1 MSLLKHSY
9 LLAVI
14 CTLFVNKVFATIS
27 SEESKSQMLFDM
39 TIPFGWGACSDPNG
53 TTYQLDGG
61 WRNKWPVA
69 TVLYASGDDD
79 YQAILDAVTK
89 YDIIVLD
96 GSKGDF
102 VLSKLI
108 KLSGLQNKSIFGRKN
123 ARLCTEW
130 YITPELKQKMID
142 ACLDMLPDD
151 RDGGILSNGKN
162 IYDASEYQT
171 RQMLIDY
178 TGDQKESY
186 RRSGIFYLDN
196 SNENIIIRNMTF
208 VGPGSLD
215 VSGADLIS
223 NYGGTNIWIDHCEFI
238 DGMDG
243 NLDSGKREGSDQYV
257 SYTWNIFRYTDRSFV
272 HSFSNGVGWDK
283 GYLQYITYAYNIWGE
298 KCEHRM
304 PQADHVKMHLL
315 NNYYDCAGDSMGIFI
330 NGPSQTL
337 IEGNYAVDGVRNIFV
352 PGGQEDM
359 FYVARHN
366 IGFGEYNNSCNTDM
380 QIEMPYEYKRVETNK
395 LYSILTGECGSGA
408 TLPEHFLSLPADMNT
423 VVYAVGKDDAFT
435 AGTTIS
441 RPNITMTYSEEGA
454 HEFYPAVEAKLDD
467 TFVYYTMGN
476 GVNGNKQGGTY
487 YTFQPELDGMLTM
500 AVMHNIIKPLYIEED
515 GSVLPEYNGISFEDS
530 HPSAY
535 RITIDVKA
543 GSTYKL
549 YCGGSKLGFYGF
561 IYKWGETSSITNV
574 FQPNINYVKG
584 IFSISGQRLEKPI
597 KGINII
603 DGKKI
608 VVK

>member
-69 TVLYASGDDD
+69 TVLYASGGDD

-108 KLSGLQNKSIFGRKN
+108 NLSGLQNKSIFGRKN

-151 RDGGILSNGKN
+151 RDGGILSNGKS

-196 SNENIIIRNMTF
+196 SNENIMSLLQEHKVDLVINIPKNHTRRELTNGYKIRRA
-208 VGPGSLD
+208 S
-215 VSGADLIS
+215 
-223 NYGGTNIWIDHCEFI
+223 IDHNIPLMTNARLAGAFI
-238 DGMDG
+238 KAFCST
-243 NLDSGKREGSDQYV
+243 NPEEVQIKS
-257 SYTWNIFRYTDRSFV
+257 W
-272 HSFSNGVGWDK
+272 
-283 GYLQYITYAYNIWGE
+283 
-298 KCEHRM
+298 
-304 PQADHVKMHLL
+304 
-315 NNYYDCAGDSMGIFI
+315 
-330 NGPSQTL
+330 
-337 IEGNYAVDGVRNIFV
+337 
-352 PGGQEDM
+352 QE
-359 FYVARHN
+359 
-366 IGFGEYNNSCNTDM
+366 
-380 QIEMPYEYKRVETNK
+380 
-395 LYSILTGECGSGA
+395 
-408 TLPEHFLSLPADMNT
+408 
-423 VVYAVGKDDAFT
+423 
-435 AGTTIS
+435 
-441 RPNITMTYSEEGA
+441 
-454 HEFYPAVEAKLDD
+454 
-467 TFVYYTMGN
+467 
-476 GVNGNKQGGTY
+476 
-487 YTFQPELDGMLTM
+487 
-500 AVMHNIIKPLYIEED
+500 
-515 GSVLPEYNGISFEDS
+515 
-530 HPSAY
+530 
-535 RITIDVKA
+535 
-543 GSTYKL
+543 
-549 YCGGSKLGFYGF
+549 
-561 IYKWGETSSITNV
+561 
-574 FQPNINYVKG
+574 
-584 IFSISGQRLEKPI
+584 
-597 KGINII
+597 
-603 DGKKI
+603 
-608 VVK
+608 